1 MEKNELIITVSG
13 KCNTGKSRLSY
24 LLKKFLREQGFEVKF
39 KGNLD
44 HPTESHFDRC
54 MCKNFD
60 EAMEKIKE
68 TSKIILVEKQLA
80 LNFKE

>member
-1 MEKNELIITVSG
+1 
-13 KCNTGKSRLSY
+13 
-24 LLKKFLREQGFEVKF
+24 LKKFLREQGFEVKF
-39 KGNLD
+39 NGNLD
-44 HPTESHFDRC
+44 NPTERHFDRC

>member
-1 MEKNELIITVSG
+1 MEKNELIITISG
-13 KCNTGKSRLSY
+13 RSMSGKSRITY
-24 LLKKFLREQGFEVKF
+24 LLKNFLREQGFEVKF
-39 KGNLD
+39 NGNLD

-60 EAMEKIKE
+60 DAMEKIKE
-68 TSKIILVEKQLA
+68 TSKITLNEKQLA